1 MRVELVGRFWL
12 AVNTHVRPHS
22 PTDKSSRSD
31 RRALRLASAI
41 PETRTMPREARE
53 RLERALC
60 GVLERRYPGRRFA
73 MKDQLD
79 TLGHRPAAARTT
91 TANTHGLKD
100 AA

>member
-1 MRVELVGRFWL
+1 MAASRHLRSLTGVRTLTPTHPPSPAVGRSLQL
-12 AVNTHVRPHS
+12 ADAANGRP
-22 PTDKSSRSD
+22 
-31 RRALRLASAI
+31 
-41 PETRTMPREARE
+41 MPQEARE

>member
-1 MRVELVGRFWL
+1 VQSRTSGAEKRLRRDERAPSRPGRYAPHL
-12 AVNTHVRPHS
+12 AVAT
-22 PTDKSSRSD
+22 
-31 RRALRLASAI
+31 
-41 PETRTMPREARE
+41 PETRPVPQEARE

>member
-1 MRVELVGRFWL
+1 MAASRRSGSLTG
-12 AVNTHVRPHS
+12 VRTLTPAH
-22 PTDKSSRSD
+22 PPNPAAARS
-31 RRALRLASAI
+31 LRLADAANGR
-41 PETRTMPREARE
+41 PMPQEARE

-79 TLGHRPAAARTT
+79 TLSHRATAASTT
-91 TANTHGLKD
+91 TANTHSLKD